1 MPTLKDL
8 LDAKKTAVEVLEG
21 KRQDTLR
28 ALEAL
33 AEGNR
38 QVEITWSAA
47 VGGVVFKHAAQDQT
61 FRETLDAILDKNL
74 SAKRDRKLLAEWRT
88 GWPVTPE
95 QATATAAETTARS
108 KAKRSTALEVDFDT
122 VDADELLQ
130 NLAQLKTDAEHA
142 QKEEADADADVS
154 KTTKDLRKTDNHWRI
169 KVGETVLA
177 HAEADGNGDF
187 RQNLDGILEQRIAE
201 HHRPLLRR
209 WRKSEPP
216 TAPPPATSTA
226 PPPADTT
233 AHRGWKP
240 TRLPDNSWGAVFR
253 NPADSATLPNPLV
266 GALIAVKTI
275 KRGEMIK
282 KITEVIASNDTEVI
296 VRAEELEP
304 ENTDASR
311 SASPAA
317 EKAPHQGGPS
327 NRRTPTVEKSAG

>member
-8 LDAKKTAVEVLEG
+8 LDAKKTAVKVREE
-21 KRQDTLR
+21 KRNDTLR

-33 AEGNR
+33 AYGKREL
-38 QVEITWSAA
+38 EITWSAA

-88 GWPVTPE
+88 GWPVKPE
-95 QATATAAETTARS
+95 QATATAAETTARP
-108 KAKRSTALEVDFDT
+108 KAKQNPALDVDFDT
-122 VDADELLQ
+122 VDADKLLQ
-130 NLAQLKTDAEHA
+130 HLAQLEADAEHA
-142 QKEEADADADVS
+142 QKEEADADADLS

-187 RQNLDGILEQRIAE
+187 RQNLDRILEQRIAE

-209 WRKSEPP
+209 WRSTTPPP
-216 TAPPPATSTA
+216 TAPPPATSDA
-226 PPPADTT
+226 PPPAASATTPADTA

-240 TRLPDNSWGAVFR
+240 KKLPDNSWGAVFR

-282 KITEVIASNDTEVI
+282 KITEVIASDDTEVL
-296 VRAEELEP
+296 VRAEEHEP
-304 ENTDASR
+304 ENTDAS
-311 SASPAA
+311 S
-317 EKAPHQGGPS
+317 
-327 NRRTPTVEKSAG
+327 